1 VTHPASVTLDPHQRK
16 RRWGLSIIG
25 LTAFVVAGASLSLGA
40 VAIPF
45 GDVVDVFGARF
56 GFDRTVGQL
65 AESVVWGL
73 RVPRLLMAVVVGG
86 ALAICGATL
95 QGMLRNKLADP
106 HLLGIGPGAAIGG
119 AIGSSLG
126 GIQGSI
132 AGGVAAGVLAAF
144 IVRSLKRRATVD
156 QHRLILS
163 GVALGVALSAWAG
176 FVVFGSD
183 RSVVPPIEFWILG
196 SLGGSTWRGLA
207 TTLVF
212 VTLGVLVIWG
222 MRRTLDLLLLG
233 ESAAW
238 NLGVD
243 VEMVSTVLLIVIGVV
258 VGATVGAV
266 GVVVFVGLLVPFVMR
281 PITGPV
287 HGKLL
292 VGSAVGGS
300 LFLSASDLAA
310 RLVISPIEVPVG
322 LVTSVIGGP
331 IFLWLL
337 ARRRDV

>member
-1 VTHPASVTLDPHQRK
+1 VIQPASAVVDPHRLR
-16 RRWGLSIIG
+16 RRWGLSIVG
-25 LTAFVVAGASLSLGA
+25 LAVVVVAGASLTLGA

-45 GDVVDVFGARF
+45 GEVIDVVGERF
-56 GFDRTVGQL
+56 GFDREVAQL
-65 AESVVWGL
+65 ARSVVWGL
-73 RVPRLLMAVVVGG
+73 RLPRLLMAMVVGA
-86 ALAICGATL
+86 ALAICGTTL

-163 GVALGVALSAWAG
+163 GVALGVALTAWAG

-212 VTLGVLVIWG
+212 VAIGVLVIWG

-243 VEMVSTVLLIVIGVV
+243 VEMVSTVLLIVAGVV

-281 PITGPV
+281 PITGPI

-292 VGSAVGGS
+292 VGSALGGA
-300 LFLSASDLAA
+300 LFLAGSDLVA
-310 RLVISPIEVPVG
+310 RLIISPIEVPVG
-322 LVTSVIGGP
+322 LVTSVVGGP